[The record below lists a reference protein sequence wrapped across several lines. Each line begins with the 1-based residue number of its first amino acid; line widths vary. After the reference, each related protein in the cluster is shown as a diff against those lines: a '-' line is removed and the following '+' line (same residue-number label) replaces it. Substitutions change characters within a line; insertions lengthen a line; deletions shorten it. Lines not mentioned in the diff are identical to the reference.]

1 MRSLTIEAFHKKVT
15 VPLRIR
21 QHIYGIV
28 LERFIFRSGE
38 MRGKCEHFDTRR
50 TAARHEEMDPVAQAR
65 RVAGRSAPSMTDVA
79 RHAGVAL
86 GTVSNV
92 LNRPEKV
99 KEGTRRRVL
108 ASIAEL
114 GFVRNDAARSL
125 AAGTSNTIGIVLAD
139 LSNSLFVDIARGAE
153 ATVRQHGMN
162 LLIAN
167 SDVDV
172 AKQSLNISL
181 FEQSRVAGVLLAPLD
196 TAVVRTNSVLSS
208 TPLVLVNYASEAGTY
223 SGVVADEVHGGY
235 EAARHLIGLGR
246 TRLVFLGGPLLLTAV
261 AQRLAGAQAA
271 AAEIPGVTLEHI
283 ETRGLRMTHGRQ
295 AGQEILSR
303 PAGFFD
309 GAIAASDLLAVGAI
323 QALDEH
329 RGYEVPNDIAFTGYD
344 NNHFASESAIPV
356 STISQHGEEM
366 GRVAAQLLINEI
378 QGGPSTLKRTVV
390 IRPDLIPRLSS
401 LGDAWR
407 RD

>member
-1 MRSLTIEAFHKKVT
+1 MA
-15 VPLRIR
+15 
-21 QHIYGIV
+21 
-28 LERFIFRSGE
+28 
-38 MRGKCEHFDTRR
+38 
-50 TAARHEEMDPVAQAR
+50 
-65 RVAGRSAPSMTDVA
+65 DVA
-79 RHAGVAL
+79 LHAGVAL

-92 LNRPEKV
+92 LNKPEKV
-99 KEGTRRRVL
+99 KELTRRKVM

-167 SDVDV
+167 SDVDLT
-172 AKQSLNISL
+172 KQSLNISL

-196 TAVVRTNSVLSS
+196 TAFARTNSVLST
-208 TPLVLVNYASEAGTY
+208 TPLVLVNYASESGTY

-246 TRLVFLGGPLLLTAV
+246 TRLVFLGGPLMLMAV
-261 AQRLAGAQAA
+261 AQRLAGARAA
-271 AAEIPGVTLEHI
+271 VAESPGVTLEHI
-283 ETRGLRMTHGRQ
+283 ETRGLNMAHGRQ
-295 AGQEILSR
+295 AGQEILTR
-303 PAGFFD
+303 PAGTFD
-309 GAIAASDLLAVGAI
+309 GAVAASDLLAVGAI
-323 QALDEH
+323 QVLDENA
-329 RGYEVPNDIAFTGYD
+329 GYEVPTDLAFIGYD
-344 NNHFASESAIPV
+344 DNHFASESAIPV

-366 GRVAAQLLINEI
+366 GRAAAQLLINEI
-378 QGGPSTLKRTVV
+378 HGGPLTLKRTVV
-390 IRPDLIPRLSS
+390 IKPDLVPRRST
-401 LGDAWR
+401 LGDDWR

>member
-15 VPLRIR
+15 VSLRIC

-28 LERFIFRSGE
+28 LERFIFRRCDRPRKG
-38 MRGKCEHFDTRR
+38 EHFDTRR
-50 TAARHEEMDPVAQAR
+50 PAARHEGMDPVAQAR

-303 PAGFFD
+303 PAGYFD

-323 QALDEH
+323 QVLDEH
-329 RGYEVPNDIAFTGYD
+329 RGYEVPSDIAFTGYD
-344 NNHFASESAIPV
+344 NNHFASESGIPV

-378 QGGPSTLKRTVV
+378 QGGPSAQKRTVV
-390 IRPDLIPRLSS
+390 IRPDLIPRRSS